1 MGYRGLGDGNLEG
14 GLANPSSGGVSPFEQ
29 RRPGK
34 ILSPTGQIR
43 APARGCLI
51 CQTEAM
57 ADPFLPPSDAPEL
70 ERFEHPLAQRY
81 ASKAMVRLLS
91 PLYRQRTWRRLWI
104 ALAECEREL
113 GLPVTLEQIEEMR
126 MTQDGVDLEAI
137 ARHEAA
143 LRHDVMAAIHAWG
156 ELAPK
161 ARPIMHLGAT
171 SCFVTDNGDLLICH
185 EAMRLLR
192 KRLQDVIAALAKFA
206 DAWKDQPTLGFTHFQ
221 SAQPTTVGKR
231 ACLWIQ
237 DLLLDLEDLDHVI
250 RTTPVRGI
258 KGTTGTQASF
268 LELFGGDGSKVDA
281 LEQRFCEKV
290 GYPAIA
296 ISGQTATRKLEDRI
310 GQVLCGLAASAS
322 KFACDMRL
330 LQHLKEVEEPF
341 ERNQIGSSAMP
352 YKRNPM
358 RSERINSLARFVLG
372 LMPSTY
378 QTSATQWMER
388 TLDDSAHRRL
398 TISQGLLAVDAIL
411 VLYSNI
417 ASGMVVYPK
426 MIEARLNVELPF
438 MAAEALL
445 MEAVK
450 RGGDRQD
457 LHERFR
463 NAALEAGRR
472 IKQEGS
478 GNELISLLAADPAWG
493 MTEAELASLL
503 DPGRF
508 TGRAGAQVRSF
519 LANDVAMA
527 LKHHQDAEI
536 PEILV

>member
-1 MGYRGLGDGNLEG
+1 M
-14 GLANPSSGGVSPFEQ
+14 S
-29 RRPGK
+29 
-34 ILSPTGQIR
+34 
-43 APARGCLI
+43 
-51 CQTEAM
+51 
-57 ADPFLPPSDAPEL
+57 FLPPHEGPEL
-70 ERFEHPLAQRY
+70 ERFEHPLASRY

-91 PLYRQRTWRRLWI
+91 PLYRQRVWRRLWI
-104 ALAECEREL
+104 ALAEAEADL
-113 GLPVTLEQIEEMR
+113 GLPITAAQIEELR
-126 MTQDGVDLEAI
+126 ATQDAVDLATI

-156 ELAPK
+156 EQAPG
-161 ARPIMHLGAT
+161 ARPVIHLGAT
-171 SCFVTDNGDLLICH
+171 SCFVTDNGDLLIAQ
-185 EAMRLLR
+185 EALGLLR
-192 KRLQDVIAALAKFA
+192 RRIQDLIAALGAFA
-206 DAWKDQPTLGFTHFQ
+206 AQWQDQATLGFTHFQ
-221 SAQPTTVGKR
+221 PAQPTTVGKR

-237 DLLLDLEDLDHVI
+237 DLLLDLEDLAHLV

-268 LELFGGDGSKVDA
+268 LELFDGDGAKVEA

-290 GYPAIA
+290 GFPAIPV
-296 ISGQTATRKLEDRI
+296 SGQTATRKLEDRI
-310 GQVLCGLAASAS
+310 GQVLCGIAASAS

-341 ERNQIGSSAMP
+341 ETQQIGSSAMP

-398 TISQGLLAVDAIL
+398 TLSQGLMAVDAIL
-411 VLYSNI
+411 VLCRNV
-417 ASGMVVYPK
+417 ASGLVVYPR
-426 MIEARLNVELPF
+426 MIEARLAQELPF
-438 MAAEALL
+438 MAAEVLL

-463 NAALEAGRR
+463 VSALEAGRR
-472 IKQEGS
+472 IKAEGRP
-478 GNELISLLAADPAWG
+478 NELLQLLAADPAWA
-493 MTEAELASLL
+493 MTEAELTSLL
-503 DPGRF
+503 DARRF
-508 TGRAGAQVRSF
+508 TGRASEQVRQF
-519 LANDVAMA
+519 LAGPVAQA
-527 LKHHQDAEI
+527 LRDHVPADSA
-536 PEILV
+536 PVRV